1 MITNYEIFLRTVKT
15 LAGSQGFYSRLQS
28 AVNEWTEEEH
38 ENAKQSLNQL
48 PQWRDDVDCVLFL
61 EQ

>member
-15 LAGSQGFYSRLQS
+15 LCNSQGFYSRLQRDI
-28 AVNEWTEEEH
+28 NTWTEEEH

-48 PQWRDDVDCVLFL
+48 PQWKDDLDCILFL